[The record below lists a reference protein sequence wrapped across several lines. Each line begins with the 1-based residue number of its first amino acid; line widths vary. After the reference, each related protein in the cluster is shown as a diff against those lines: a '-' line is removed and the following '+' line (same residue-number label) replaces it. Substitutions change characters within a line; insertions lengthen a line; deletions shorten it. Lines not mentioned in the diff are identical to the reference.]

1 MSLWKYA
8 PIGLVVGAVALMTV
22 PDMVRDHKERQKAAE
37 HEALVASIEKKLD
50 ATEAARKAEAASTA
64 AARKPGI
71 AVASLN
77 KSRSD
82 VDEIDWYA
90 PSSATSGQDV
100 FTAYVGDKGERPWL
114 RVVLSRSDGGN
125 FLILNGVTLVASG
138 VRATAS
144 GKLQTEATSSGKV
157 LERIDFQAEPD
168 MVAALIAA
176 ADGGKGVIKLIG
188 HNASEERHLTEIEL
202 VDLKRVVDAYRELGG
217 K

>member
-22 PDMVRDHKERQKAAE
+22 PDMVRDHEQKQKAAE
-37 HEALVASIEKKLD
+37 REALISSVEKQLE
-50 ATEAARKAEAASTA
+50 AEAAAKKAEAASA
-64 AARKPGI
+64 VAARKPGI
-71 AVASLN
+71 AVASLR
-77 KSRSD
+77 KSSSE
-82 VDEIDWYA
+82 VDGVDWYA
-90 PSSATSGQDV
+90 PANATSDQDV

-114 RVVLSRSDGGN
+114 RVVLTRSDGGS
-125 FLILNGVTLVASG
+125 FLIMSGVTLVASG

-176 ADGGKGVIKLIG
+176 ADGGKGVIKLLG
-188 HNASEERHLTEIEL
+188 HNANEERRLTEVEL
-202 VDLKRVVDAYRELGG
+202 IDLKRVVDAYRELGG

>member
-22 PDMVRDHKERQKAAE
+22 PGMVRDHKEKQKAAE
-37 HEALVASIEKKLD
+37 HEALVASIEKRLD
-50 ATEAARKAEAASTA
+50 AAEDARKAEAASA
-64 AARKPGI
+64 VAARRPGI
-71 AVASLN
+71 AVASLR
-77 KSRSD
+77 KSRSE
-82 VDEIDWYA
+82 VDEIDWYVPA
-90 PSSATSGQDV
+90 SATGDQDV

-114 RVVLSRSDGGN
+114 RVVLARSDGGN

-144 GKLQTEATSSGKV
+144 GKLQTEATSGGRV
-157 LERIDFQAEPD
+157 LERIDFQADPN

-188 HNASEERHLTEIEL
+188 HNANEERRLTEVEL
-202 VDLKRVVDAYRELGG
+202 IDLKRVVDAYRELGG

>member
-22 PDMVRDHKERQKAAE
+22 PDMVRDHERKQEAAE
-37 HEALVASIEKKLD
+37 REAHISSVEKRLEV
-50 ATEAARKAEAASTA
+50 EAAAKKAEAASAA

-71 AVASLN
+71 AVASLR
-77 KSRSD
+77 KSRSE
-82 VDEIDWYA
+82 VDEIDWYVPA
-90 PSSATSGQDV
+90 SATGDQDV
-100 FTAYVGDKGERPWL
+100 FTAYIGDKGERPWL
-114 RVVLSRSDGGN
+114 RVVLARSDGGR
-125 FLILNGVTLVASG
+125 FLLLNGVTLVASG

-176 ADGGKGVIKLIG
+176 AEGGKGVIKLLG
-188 HNASEERHLTEIEL
+188 HNANEERRLTEVEL
-202 VDLKRVVDAYRELGG
+202 IDLKRVVEAYRELGG
-217 K
+217 R